1 MLWIALY
8 LPELPMESA
17 ARGAPEDVP
26 LVLSDGPVHRL
37 KVCAAN
43 GAARAMGIAP
53 DMALAAAQAL
63 CPAPCSSLRVMA
75 RDEDRE
81 QAALASLAGW
91 AGQFTPT
98 VSLEKNGLLLEVE
111 ASLALFGGLM
121 PLLARLRRGV
131 RELGFSAVPAVAP
144 TPLAAWWLARA
155 RHVWPGLRSCF
166 DPARLIEHLRPLD
179 LTVLGWPEGSVSLL
193 EGLGIRRLGACL
205 DLPRDGFA
213 RRFGPELATLLDRA
227 LGSLPD
233 PRPLFTPS
241 ESFSSGLELPAEV
254 DRVEALQF
262 PLRRLLLELEG
273 FLRGRGAGV
282 SQLELMLGHTGKRRT
297 RVSLGLAAP
306 ERHASRLLAL
316 LRERL
321 NRVELSQPVVSMIL
335 VAEGWLPFAA
345 ENAGLFPD
353 GPGRGGR
360 WRDLQERLH
369 ARLGSGRVHAL
380 RTEADHR
387 PEAAW
392 RAAPVLDA
400 AGKAQTPGPGVA
412 APRPV
417 WLLRAPRPLPCRD
430 GTPDYHGPLIL
441 LQGPERIEAG
451 WWDDRP
457 AGRDYYVAK
466 SRRGEL
472 LWVYRDHRAAP
483 EWYLHGVFA

>member
-8 LPELPMESA
+8 LPELALESA
-17 ARGAPEDVP
+17 ARGAPEDLP
-26 LVLSDGPVHRL
+26 LVLSDGPANRL

-43 GAARAMGIAP
+43 EAARAAGVAA
-53 DMALAAAQAL
+53 DMALAAAQTL
-63 CPAPCSSLRVMA
+63 CSDLRVMP
-75 RDEDRE
+75 RDEGRE
-81 QAALASLAGW
+81 RAALKSLAGW

-98 VSLEKNGLLLEVE
+98 VSLLETGLLLEVE

-155 RHVWPGLRSCF
+155 RHGRPGLRSCH
-166 DPARLIEHLRPLD
+166 DPARLMEHLRPLE
-179 LTVLGWPEGSVSLL
+179 LSSLGWPEGSVGLL
-193 EGLGIRRLGACL
+193 AGLGIRRLGPCL

-213 RRFGPELATLLDRA
+213 RRFGPEAATLLDQA
-227 LGSLPD
+227 LGRLPD
-233 PRPLFTPS
+233 PRPLFMAP
-241 ESFSSGLELPAEV
+241 ESFASGLELPAEV

-262 PLRRLLLELEG
+262 PLRRLLVELEG

-282 SQLELMLGHTGKRRT
+282 SQLELMLGHTGKNRT
-297 RVSLGLAAP
+297 RVPLGLAAP
-306 ERHASRLLAL
+306 ERHAARLLSL

-321 NRVELSQPVVSMIL
+321 NRVELSQPVVSMSL
-335 VAEGWLPFAA
+335 AAEGWLPFAA
-345 ENAGLFPD
+345 ENACLFPD

-360 WRDLQERLH
+360 WRELQERLH
-369 ARLGSGRVHAL
+369 ARLGAGRVHAL

-392 RAAPVLDA
+392 RPAPVLDV
-400 AGKAQTPGPGVA
+400 AGKAPASGSESGPA
-412 APRPV
+412 SPRPV
-417 WLLRAPRPLPCRD
+417 WLLPAPRALASRD
-430 GTPDYHGPLIL
+430 GTPDYQGPLTL

-451 WWDDRP
+451 WWDGRP
-457 AGRDYYVAK
+457 AGRDYYVAR

-472 LWVYRDHRAAP
+472 LWVYRDHLTVP
-483 EWYLHGVFA
+483 EWFLHGVFA